1 MSHRSASLHDML
13 YGNFDGEIELHQV
26 SEENQ
31 YIMSVLD
38 NLQRV
43 LNTRAGSVAHLP
55 DYGLPDMT
63 QILQG
68 MPGTVHA
75 LKTLLAASLLK
86 YEPRI
91 RAIDVVILEQT
102 QPGELRYA
110 IEAELHSGGLVRF
123 GTEFMP
129 EGKVLLRHLKQQRIL
144 PVEGRG

>member
-1 MSHRSASLHDML
+1 MGSNYISLYETL
-13 YGNFDGEIELHQV
+13 YGNFSDSLDLHHV

-31 YIMSVLD
+31 GILSVLD
-38 NLQRV
+38 NLQRI
-43 LNTRAGSVAHLP
+43 LNSRAGSLAHLP

-63 QILQG
+63 LILQG
-68 MPGTVHA
+68 MPGTVHQ
-75 LKTLLAASLLK
+75 LKTTLAKVLLK

-91 RAIDVVILEQT
+91 QDINVVILEQT

-110 IEAELHSGGLVRF
+110 IEAELHDGGLVCF

-144 PVEGRG
+144 PS

>member
-1 MSHRSASLHDML
+1 MRRPSLYEKL
-13 YGNFDGEIELHQV
+13 YGHFAGGLPLGQV

-31 YIMSVLD
+31 YILSVLD

-63 QILQG
+63 LILQG
-68 MPGTVHA
+68 MPGTAHE
-75 LKTLLAASLLK
+75 LKTTLAKVLLK

-91 RAIDVVILEQT
+91 KDIHVVMLEQA

-110 IEAELHSGGLVRF
+110 IEAEMPDGELVRF
-123 GTEFMP
+123 GTEFMS

-144 PVEGRG
+144 PS